1 MFLHAWN
8 SIPRSS
14 PPSLYAQILQN
25 IKPQQ
30 IPEIISNA
38 LDGDMLL
45 GIISAAGELMIKDEA
60 DIAYDILW
68 FTSKCKR
75 FTTVAMFLSKQDKT
89 VCEGI
94 IDRLEKTRKT
104 EEINHLKL
112 VYRIN

>member
-45 GIISAAGELMIKDEA
+45 GIISAAGELMIKGLKFVFS
-60 DIAYDILW
+60 ILL
-68 FTSKCKR
+68 FACQLLVNSSQ
-75 FTTVAMFLSKQDKT
+75 M
-89 VCEGI
+89 
-94 IDRLEKTRKT
+94 
-104 EEINHLKL
+104 KL
-112 VYRIN
+112 T